1 MKETFELR
9 SDTFTLPS
17 EGMRKAMYEAKVGDD
32 VYHEDPTVKALEEM
46 AAEMLGKKHAVFVS
60 SGSMGNLIGLV
71 KKQKNLCRQQ
81 DNLYRKK

>member
-46 AAEMLGKKHAVFVS
+46 AAEMLG
-60 SGSMGNLIGLV
+60 
-71 KKQKNLCRQQ
+71 
-81 DNLYRKK
+81 